1 MISYMGTKIPKKT
14 FDRVIEQS
22 DGLPLRKCLPIAKE
36 AVDIIGKDVYSP
48 VLVSKLCNAEHSW
61 KLEQTAAQIKKNFQ
75 MIGFYDIKN
84 SVDAKAKEELTALFQ
99 ADENSRGVVPKIIDA
114 LTIASTELHIPPED
128 IVKSFEEKK
137 FRDAVMAMRS
147 CDKGNKFC
155 DVETALFAMNF
166 DVNTVKNVILENP
179 NKDYASVLL
188 CESYKKN
195 DEHLKDLAKWVV
207 HHPDVSQDLVKD
219 IVKYGNS
226 ITIDASDNVASI
238 RVQVSKGRAMLE
250 INGIENAYPN
260 FEFADCECNLTKT
273 EVELGNYKAYI
284 MDAKNPRQVTI
295 GYDTDCCQHL
305 GGAGETAMMYGLA
318 NPDAGFFVIEDK
330 TSGKILAQAETWET
344 ADGGKLVRQTE
355 GMTPPMTDELQKK
368 LNGWGYDQEEWDDG
382 YDEYDTDGP
391 YTDAD
396 ESCSV
401 LKCNNVVEPYFQEA
415 YDNCV
420 QEHGELPEIGSF
432 FSEPSEEDL
441 AAFSRE
447 EIFPDDAYEMVSGD
461 CLEGLEDE
469 HEAAAPEV
477 ADHEAG
483 TEDRETDGYEAGDDF
498 EDR

>member
-1 MISYMGTKIPKKT
+1 
-14 FDRVIEQS
+14 
-22 DGLPLRKCLPIAKE
+22 
-36 AVDIIGKDVYSP
+36 VDIIGKDVYSP

-84 SVDAKAKEELTALFQ
+84 SVDAKAEEELTALFQ

-147 CDKGNKFC
+147 CDKRNKFC

-284 MDAKNPRQVTI
+284 MDAKTR
-295 GYDTDCCQHL
+295 G
-305 GGAGETAMMYGLA
+305 
-318 NPDAGFFVIEDK
+318 
-330 TSGKILAQAETWET
+330 
-344 ADGGKLVRQTE
+344 R
-355 GMTPPMTDELQKK
+355 
-368 LNGWGYDQEEWDDG
+368 
-382 YDEYDTDGP
+382 
-391 YTDAD
+391 
-396 ESCSV
+396 
-401 LKCNNVVEPYFQEA
+401 
-415 YDNCV
+415 
-420 QEHGELPEIGSF
+420 
-432 FSEPSEEDL
+432 
-441 AAFSRE
+441 
-447 EIFPDDAYEMVSGD
+447 
-461 CLEGLEDE
+461 
-469 HEAAAPEV
+469 
-477 ADHEAG
+477 
-483 TEDRETDGYEAGDDF
+483 
-498 EDR
+498 